1 MENQQLQVKPEEILD
16 VYIKRN
22 DQTVSQLTQEIVVMT
37 AFASRVQA
45 ESASKDDVIKEQQ
58 AEIEELKAK
67 LADLQK

>member
-16 VYIKRN
+16 VYIKRS
-22 DQTVSQLTQEIVVMT
+22 DQAISQLNQEVAVMT